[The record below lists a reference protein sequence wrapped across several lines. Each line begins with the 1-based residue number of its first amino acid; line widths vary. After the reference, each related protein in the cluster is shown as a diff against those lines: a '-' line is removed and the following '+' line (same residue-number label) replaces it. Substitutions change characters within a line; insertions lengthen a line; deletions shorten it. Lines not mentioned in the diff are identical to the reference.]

1 LKETSEAGIFYLKS
15 LLDICAQNE
24 ENVLSKDDLC
34 SLKEVSRN
42 FIESKQ
48 KARLHSEANRNCHK
62 VAVTGSWRREEVPS
76 NHSVFD
82 TAYES
87 IVSNL
92 RDEASADQ
100 SEEFKR
106 LLKSIETFEEGE
118 VVSSVLPTDEKQ
130 FICPL
135 SQKLLVEPVKN
146 KECLHTYSKEALV
159 TYLKNDKN
167 SKKQT
172 RKLCPVAFCD
182 KLVRPFQ
189 QLKYSLCSFQV
200 SLDSIEPNY
209 EMERLLR
216 ERSSRQQER
225 TQVQLQ

>member
-1 LKETSEAGIFYLKS
+1 M
-15 LLDICAQNE
+15 
-24 ENVLSKDDLC
+24 
-34 SLKEVSRN
+34 
-42 FIESKQ
+42 
-48 KARLHSEANRNCHK
+48 
-62 VAVTGSWRREEVPS
+62 
-76 NHSVFD
+76 
-82 TAYES
+82 
-87 IVSNL
+87 
-92 RDEASADQ
+92 
-100 SEEFKR
+100 
-106 LLKSIETFEEGE
+106 
-118 VVSSVLPTDEKQ
+118 
-130 FICPL
+130 
-135 SQKLLVEPVKN
+135 
-146 KECLHTYSKEALV
+146 